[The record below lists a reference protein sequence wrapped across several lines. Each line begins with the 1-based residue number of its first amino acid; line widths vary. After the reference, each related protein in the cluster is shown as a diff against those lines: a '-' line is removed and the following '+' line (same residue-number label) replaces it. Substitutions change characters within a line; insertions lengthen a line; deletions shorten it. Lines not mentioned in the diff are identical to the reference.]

1 MRTWTHLQN
10 YVVLFTAVGKADQT
24 AGLMSSLTPVA
35 ESAVDKS
42 AAGAAQLSSSYGIG
56 RCNYRVIYDS

>member
-1 MRTWTHLQN
+1 
-10 YVVLFTAVGKADQT
+10 VCTALGKADQT

-42 AAGAAQLSSSYGIG
+42 AAAAAGAAQLSSSYGIG
-56 RCNYRVIYDS
+56 MWKY